1 MFCRTSLRFDDE
13 DSCILKPIVTFT
25 ISQNTLPADA
35 VSRHSTSLGYCDFPR
50 VLRSLHCTTPLI
62 ILEMTKVKLYTSAW
76 CSECTSFGLAAWG
89 GVGGGRK
96 WNGSKSQTFLWQKY
110 HVSPQQ
116 LLLMRDHIHMQL
128 WQQVASAPSSP
139 EIQIYL
145 ELPLTGWHTKKQSC
159 FSHKRVVSMPQNP
172 SNI

>member
-1 MFCRTSLRFDDE
+1 VFCRTFLRFDDE

-76 CSECTSFGLAAWG
+76 CSECTSFGLAPWG
-89 GVGGGRK
+89 GRGEEVKR
-96 WNGSKSQTFLWQKY
+96 
-110 HVSPQQ
+110 QQ
-116 LLLMRDHIHMQL
+116 ITDILVTKISCLPPAAFAYERSHTHAAVTAGCICTVITRNPDLFRAASDRMAHKETVLL
-128 WQQVASAPSSP
+128 
-139 EIQIYL
+139 
-145 ELPLTGWHTKKQSC
+145 
-159 FSHKRVVSMPQNP
+159 FS
-172 SNI
+172 